1 MAIGYFLVRG
11 DKTTCG
17 GVIIEGADDHTIM
30 GIPQARE
37 FDSVT
42 CGRYSGVYKI
52 IGGVPQ
58 TFLHDKMMAGT
69 LHSMSSCPCRSRFIA
84 SQLND
89 TYETGG
95 GGREPTQHAQSAHK
109 PNLAAPAPEQEKQE
123 EKREVTLTIGIFFDG
138 TGNNAVNAANMMKA
152 CTAEHY
158 HMSGREAETLLGKCA
173 RDKFGVSGIGA
184 TSYLGYYTNVH
195 WLATLYKQYFSSES
209 TEIQH
214 PIYIEGIGTESGK
227 PDSTIG
233 QGLGI
238 SDTGVIAKTDR
249 AVAVIGEHIQTV
261 LAELN
266 NNIPDTQFII
276 QSLQFDIFGFS
287 RGAAAA
293 RHFANRV
300 YARDPA
306 IISAIQDGMRGMS
319 FTGMPAGKTRFIGI
333 FDTVA
338 AIGTPTNGF
347 NPHNADTG
355 AVNIALRPG
364 VAEKVFHITAAHECR
379 FNFALNSVKP
389 AWPELALPGVHSD
402 IGGGYLPLL
411 EENLFLTRP
420 QTDTVPLRQP
430 EEETRGYY
438 QTLKQMAIL
447 DNYPCIAP
455 IMRTSEI
462 SAETWF
468 DDRMPSDRY
477 GEPQKRSYAA
487 LTLRHRHV
495 KNDWAKVVLRVMLDA
510 AQDAGVLFKVI
521 TSQEKEMVLPDELT
535 SISEKAIAM
544 GKAVRSGQPP
554 EKFSETELNI
564 IATNYI
570 HCSAHWNAIL
580 TDSSGV
586 IRGGASPG
594 ELIGFV
600 NRPDE
605 NWIRT
610 VYNMDGKNA

>member
-52 IGGVPQ
+52 TGGVPE
-58 TFLHDKMMAGT
+58 TFLHNKMMAGT

-95 GGREPTQHAQSAHK
+95 GDSEPTQHAQSAHK
-109 PNLAAPAPEQEKQE
+109 TNLTAPAPEQEKQK

-138 TGNNAVNAANMMKA
+138 TGNNAINAANTMKA

-158 HMSGREAETLLGKCA
+158 HISGRDAEMLLGKCA

-195 WLATLYKQYFSSES
+195 WLATLYKTMGSVNDTNFQKEL
-209 TEIQH
+209 
-214 PIYIEGIGTESGK
+214 YIDGIGTKAGE
-227 PDSTIG
+227 PDSMLA
-233 QGLGI
+233 QALGC
-238 SDTGVIAKTDR
+238 SDTGVLAK
-249 AVAVIGEHIQTV
+249 AENAISKISGL
-261 LAELN
+261 LAEIIEEIVSKLPN
-266 NNIPDTQFII
+266 QKLII

-300 YARDPA
+300 YAQDPA
-306 IISAIQDGMRGMS
+306 IISAIQDGIRGIS
-319 FTGMPAGKTRFIGI
+319 FAGMPAGKTRFIGI

-430 EEETRGYY
+430 GEETRGYH

-455 IMRTSEI
+455 IMHTSEI

-487 LTLRHRHV
+487 LTLRHRNV
-495 KNDWAKVVLRVMLDA
+495 KNDLSKVVLRVMLDA
-510 AQDAGVLFKVI
+510 AQDAGVLFKPI
-521 TSQEKEMVLPDELT
+521 TSQEREMTLPDELT
-535 SISEKAIAM
+535 SVCEKAISM
-544 GKAVRSGQPP
+544 GKAVRSGQQP
-554 EKFSETELNI
+554 EKFSETELNL

-586 IRGGASPG
+586 IRGGVSPA

-605 NWIRT
+605 NWTRT
-610 VYNMDGKNA
+610 IYNMDGKHA

>member
-1 MAIGYFLVRG
+1 M
-11 DKTTCG
+11 
-17 GVIIEGADDHTIM
+17 
-30 GIPQARE
+30 
-37 FDSVT
+37 
-42 CGRYSGVYKI
+42 
-52 IGGVPQ
+52 
-58 TFLHDKMMAGT
+58 
-69 LHSMSSCPCRSRFIA
+69 
-84 SQLND
+84 
-89 TYETGG
+89 
-95 GGREPTQHAQSAHK
+95 
-109 PNLAAPAPEQEKQE
+109 
-123 EKREVTLTIGIFFDG
+123 
-138 TGNNAVNAANMMKA
+138 
-152 CTAEHY
+152 
-158 HMSGREAETLLGKCA
+158 
-173 RDKFGVSGIGA
+173 
-184 TSYLGYYTNVH
+184 
-195 WLATLYKQYFSSES
+195 
-209 TEIQH
+209 
-214 PIYIEGIGTESGK
+214 
-227 PDSTIG
+227 
-233 QGLGI
+233 
-238 SDTGVIAKTDR
+238 
-249 AVAVIGEHIQTV
+249 
-261 LAELN
+261 
-266 NNIPDTQFII
+266 
-276 QSLQFDIFGFS
+276 
-287 RGAAAA
+287 
-293 RHFANRV
+293 
-300 YARDPA
+300 
-306 IISAIQDGMRGMS
+306 
-319 FTGMPAGKTRFIGI
+319 
-333 FDTVA
+333 A

-420 QTDTVPLRQP
+420 QMDTVPLRQP

-447 DNYPCIAP
+447 DNYPCIDP

-487 LTLRHRHV
+487 LTLRHRNV
-495 KNDWAKVVLRVMLDA
+495 KNDWSKVVLRVMLDA
-510 AQDAGVLFKVI
+510 AQDAGVLFEDI
-521 TSQEKEMVLPDELT
+521 QENDNLNLPPEL
-535 SISEKAIAM
+535 IPLCEKAIAI

-554 EKFSETELNI
+554 EKFSEKELNI

-586 IRGGASPG
+586 IRGGASPA

-610 VYNMDGKNA
+610 VYNMDGKKA

>member
-52 IGGVPQ
+52 TGGVPK
-58 TFLHDKMMAGT
+58 TFLHNKMMAGT

-95 GGREPTQHAQSAHK
+95 GDSEPTQHAKSAHK
-109 PNLAAPAPEQEKQE
+109 TNLTAPAPEQEKQKA
-123 EKREVTLTIGIFFDG
+123 KREVTLTIGIFFDG
-138 TGNNAVNAANMMKA
+138 TGNNAINAANTMKA

-158 HMSGREAETLLGKCA
+158 HISGRDAEMLLGKCA

-195 WLATLYKQYFSSES
+195 WLATLYKTMGSVNDTNFQKEL
-209 TEIQH
+209 
-214 PIYIEGIGTESGK
+214 YIDGIGTKAGES
-227 PDSTIG
+227 DSMLA
-233 QGLGI
+233 QALGC
-238 SDTGVIAKTDR
+238 SDTGVLAK
-249 AVAVIGEHIQTV
+249 AENAISKISGL
-261 LAELN
+261 LAE
-266 NNIPDTQFII
+266 II
-276 QSLQFDIFGFS
+276 EEIVSKLPNQKLIIKSLQFDIFGFS

-300 YARDPA
+300 YAQDPA
-306 IISAIQDGMRGMS
+306 IISAIQDGIRGIS
-319 FTGMPAGKTRFIGI
+319 FAGMPAGKTRFIGI

-355 AVNIALRPG
+355 AVNISLRPG

-430 EEETRGYY
+430 GEETRGYH

-455 IMRTSEI
+455 IMHTSEI

-487 LTLRHRHV
+487 LTLRHRNV
-495 KNDWAKVVLRVMLDA
+495 KNDWSKVVLRVMLDA
-510 AQDAGVLFKVI
+510 AQDAGVLFEDI
-521 TSQEKEMVLPDELT
+521 QENDNLNLPPEL
-535 SISEKAIAM
+535 IPLCKKAISM
-544 GKAVRSGQPP
+544 GKAVRSGQQP
-554 EKFSETELNI
+554 EKFSETELNL

-586 IRGGASPG
+586 IRGGVSPA

-605 NWIRT
+605 NWTRT
-610 VYNMDGKNA
+610 IYNMDGKHA